1 MNPKVTLRMFIHPP
15 DLGADLSHVGN
26 SANRVNGS
34 ANAMANPSMPM
45 AGPQKLP
52 EVAKSTSRKPMMG
65 PVQEK
70 LTSANVNA
78 IKKMERSP
86 LVELAFEST
95 LLVHLLGRVSSNHP
109 KKLSANTTSSAQ
121 KKRLNTAL
129 VLRALSALAPK
140 IAVMASPRV
149 R

>member
-1 MNPKVTLRMFIHPP
+1 MFIHPP
-15 DLGADLSHVGN
+15 DLGADFNQVGK
-26 SANRVNGS
+26 SANSVNGN
-34 ANAMANPSMPM
+34 ANAMAKPSMPM

-78 IKKMERSP
+78 IRKIESRP

-95 LLVHLLGRVSSNHP
+95 LLVHLLGKVSSNHP
-109 KKLSANTTSSAQ
+109 KKLSANTTSNAQ

-129 VLRALSALAPK
+129 VLKAFNALAPK
-140 IAVMASPRV
+140 MPVMARPSV